1 MNSILIYM
9 LLFVALSPGLF
20 FHFGA
25 PPSHSIRIKSVL
37 IHAMIFAASIITV
50 SALFK
55 AYPFLEG
62 FEDTPGPAP
71 LPEPIAKDNQP
82 ARRS

>member
-1 MNSILIYM
+1 M
-9 LLFVALSPGLF
+9 L
-20 FHFGA
+20 
-25 PPSHSIRIKSVL
+25 
-37 IHAMIFAASIITV
+37 FAASLVTV
-50 SALFK
+50 RALFK

-71 LPEPIAKDNQP
+71 LPEPIAKASPP

>member
-9 LLFVALSPGLF
+9 LLFVVFSPGLF
-20 FHFGA
+20 FHAGA
-25 PPSHSIRIKSVL
+25 PPSHSIRLKAVL
-37 IHAMIFAASIITV
+37 IHAMIFAASLVIIR
-50 SALFK
+50 ALFK

-62 FEDTPGPAP
+62 FETSTGPAP
-71 LPEPIAKDNQP
+71 LPEPIARENPP

>member
-1 MNSILIYM
+1 M
-9 LLFVALSPGLF
+9 LLFVVLSPGLF

-25 PPSHSIRIKSVL
+25 PPSHTIRLKSVL
-37 IHAMIFAASIITV
+37 IHAMIFAASLITV
-50 SALFK
+50 RAMFK

-62 FEDTPGPAP
+62 FEDAMSPAP
-71 LPEPIAKDNQP
+71 LPEPIAKENPP